1 MDLPN
6 LEGVSQVNLQNA
18 VSVKVAKKTL
28 DATKAQGEA
37 VVELIKSAGRV
48 SGGSGG
54 IDASGRV
61 DVTA

>member
-1 MDLPN
+1 MDLSN
-6 LEGVSQVNLQNA
+6 LEGVSSVNLQNA

-48 SGGSGG
+48 GSGG
-54 IDASGRV
+54 VDASGRV